1 MLNKELSHLSESSRS
16 GNMISE
22 YICTTFLGKFL
33 FVPSVLY
40 IEIFCFKVSSKFQN
54 INQMSYVLN
63 LDKSHDMDLL
73 TSHQVDATVEE
84 EEEIHPSGDEE
95 EENQKDRKSVDTA
108 SNKGSTIDTTAV
120 PKLSENN
127 KFSPSVGSIAS
138 ASNKSSVVTGTS
150 NSS

>member
-1 MLNKELSHLSESSRS
+1 MSFIKAPENILLSS
-16 GNMISE
+16 
-22 YICTTFLGKFL
+22 L
-33 FVPSVLY
+33 F
-40 IEIFCFKVSSKFQN
+40 
-54 INQMSYVLN
+54 N

-95 EENQKDRKSVDTA
+95 EENQKDRKTVETA
-108 SNKGSTIDTTAV
+108 SNKGSTLDTTVV

-138 ASNKSSVVTGTS
+138 ASNKSSVVTGT
-150 NSS
+150 

>member
-1 MLNKELSHLSESSRS
+1 M
-16 GNMISE
+16 
-22 YICTTFLGKFL
+22 
-33 FVPSVLY
+33 PSV
-40 IEIFCFKVSSKFQN
+40 F
-54 INQMSYVLN
+54 N

>member
-1 MLNKELSHLSESSRS
+1 
-16 GNMISE
+16 
-22 YICTTFLGKFL
+22 
-33 FVPSVLY
+33 
-40 IEIFCFKVSSKFQN
+40 
-54 INQMSYVLN
+54 
-63 LDKSHDMDLL
+63 MDLL

-95 EENQKDRKSVDTA
+95 EENQKDRKTVETA
-108 SNKGSTIDTTAV
+108 SNKGSTIDTTVV

-150 NSS
+150 NSSKFSV